1 MIVFGPIPSRRLGRS
16 LGINNVP
23 FKYCTYSCVYCQL
36 GLTNSMTT
44 LNRNFFSPAEIFEE
58 TKNKLEKLR
67 LSGERVDYITF
78 VPDGEPTLDI
88 NLGAAIE
95 KLKTF
100 GIKLAVITNSSL
112 LFDMNVRNEL
122 MLADWVSLKVDTV
135 DPDIWKN
142 INRPHGNLNL
152 ASVINGI
159 MEFASEYT
167 GTLAT
172 ETMLVKNIND
182 SAAAITK
189 TAEIIKK
196 INPQKAYIL
205 VPIRPPA
212 EPFVAPPDEDTLNAA
227 YQIFTG
233 SNINTELLVHDE
245 GVEFTFTSDVEK
257 ELLSILAVHPMR
269 MDAVNR
275 FLNKSDSKWDVI
287 ENMITENK
295 IKEVTYGQNS
305 YFVIKYYTD

>member
-1 MIVFGPIPSRRLGRS
+1 
-16 LGINNVP
+16 
-23 FKYCTYSCVYCQL
+23 
-36 GLTNSMTT
+36 
-44 LNRNFFSPAEIFEE
+44 
-58 TKNKLEKLR
+58 
-67 LSGERVDYITF
+67 
-78 VPDGEPTLDI
+78 
-88 NLGAAIE
+88 
-95 KLKTF
+95 
-100 GIKLAVITNSSL
+100 
-112 LFDMNVRNEL
+112 
-122 MLADWVSLKVDTV
+122 
-135 DPDIWKN
+135 
-142 INRPHGNLNL
+142 
-152 ASVINGI
+152 

-295 IKEVTYGQNS
+295 IKEVTYGQNA